1 MELIKQALE
10 APGVY
15 VFGELLDMPSI
26 QVCRLR
32 CLTHIPVQDLEN
44 GPHAS
49 HLTLLNMF
57 AYGTYR
63 SLTDN
68 AANLPSLSDVM
79 IRKLR
84 QLTMVGDGHITVLR
98 LIFQVSLAE
107 KSKLLPYSL
116 LQTELDISTVRELED
131 LIIEVALIG
140 ILW

>member
-1 MELIKQALE
+1 
-10 APGVY
+10 
-15 VFGELLDMPSI
+15 MPSI
-26 QVCRLR
+26 
-32 CLTHIPVQDLEN
+32 QDLEN

-84 QLTMVGDGHITVLR
+84 QLTMV
-98 LIFQVSLAE
+98 SLAE
-107 KSKLLPYSL
+107 KSKLLP
-116 LQTELDISTVRELED
+116 
-131 LIIEVALIG
+131 
-140 ILW
+140 